1 VDFTSRVPD
10 PDHDSE
16 SVQTF
21 LSTTEGAFQTHPL
34 FANATDE
41 ELESAGEVSF
51 INLFVFSSSIVHHFL
66 KKNCGR
72 MLVANLQVPVYLS
85 YPGILLLHVVWCSYL
100 SWLDLT
106 RPTSTGHAQPLHLDL
121 AKQEG

>member
-1 VDFTSRVPD
+1 MDFTSRVPD

-16 SVQTF
+16 TVQTF

-41 ELESAGEVSF
+41 ELESAGEVTF
-51 INLFVFSSSIVHHFL
+51 LHLFVFSSSIVHHFVFQ
-66 KKNCGR
+66 NCGR
-72 MLVANLQVPVYLS
+72 MLAANLQVSLYLS
-85 YPGILLLHVVWCSYL
+85 CPGILLLHVVWCSYL

-106 RPTSTGHAQPLHLDL
+106 GPTSTVHAQPLHLDL

>member
-1 VDFTSRVPD
+1 MDFTSRVPD

-51 INLFVFSSSIVHHFL
+51 LNLFMFSSSIVHHFVFKTVAECWL
-66 KKNCGR
+66 QICKFLYIASLGYCFG
-72 MLVANLQVPVYLS
+72 MLSGA
-85 YPGILLLHVVWCSYL
+85 H
-100 SWLDLT
+100 T
-106 RPTSTGHAQPLHLDL
+106 
-121 AKQEG
+121 

>member
-1 VDFTSRVPD
+1 MDFTSRVPD

-41 ELESAGEVSF
+41 ELESAGEVLPLSAPICFVLSF
-51 INLFVFSSSIVHHFL
+51 ACAVII
-66 KKNCGR
+66 
-72 MLVANLQVPVYLS
+72 Q
-85 YPGILLLHVVWCSYL
+85 
-100 SWLDLT
+100 
-106 RPTSTGHAQPLHLDL
+106 
-121 AKQEG
+121 